1 MLSKPGL
8 ILQHGA
14 DGPPA
19 RLGDWLD
26 ARGLPFEVH
35 PVSEQPPP
43 DPGEFSFVASLG
55 SERSAG
61 ETDGWVPLEIAMLRD
76 AVAADVPVLGLCFG
90 GQALAVA
97 LGGGVELMEMPEIGW
112 IPVESTD
119 PSIPAGPWL
128 QYHRDRIKLPPGVG
142 QLASSPAGP
151 AAFRYGRHLGL
162 QFHPEADAELLDLWA
177 RLDTELADAG
187 VTVEELAEQS
197 AEFSGPALEQSYRLF
212 DNWLRTVVDGRTSA
226 TRR

>member
-1 MLSKPGL
+1 MLSKAGL
-8 ILQHGA
+8 ILQHGV

-19 RLGDWLD
+19 RLGEWLH

-35 PVSEQPPP
+35 VGWDEPPP
-43 DPGEFSFVASLG
+43 DPRDFSFVASLG
-55 SERSAG
+55 SEHSAG
-61 ETDGWVPLEIAMLRD
+61 ETNGWVPNQIAMLRD

-97 LGGGVELMEMPEIGW
+97 LGGGVEVMEMPEIGW
-112 IPVESTD
+112 IPVESDD

-128 QYHRDRIKLPPGVG
+128 QYHRDRIQLPPGVG

-162 QFHPEADAELLDLWA
+162 QFHPEADAELVDLWA
-177 RLDTELADAG
+177 RTDPRLADAG
-187 VTVEELAEQS
+187 VTVEDLAEQS
-197 AEFSGPALEQSYRLF
+197 AEFSEPALDQAYRLF
-212 DNWLRTVVDGRTSA
+212 DNWLATVVDGRAPA
-226 TRR
+226 TRG